1 METFKDELLT
11 SNEESNSYL
20 KNINLKNIELQIYPR
35 SIKQYEDVI
44 FFIAKDDIEKFLFI
58 LYDDPENKIA
68 GKFEGS
74 ILSFNSSENFL
85 LKKCVQNTYNRKQ
98 LQKYFDFTNARTI
111 GLVDSFGF
119 GDRIGLANPAH
130 IRSLEGSNFKPVL
143 AQQSIRELTRTN
155 RTPAEVMDAAVWA
168 VFQEGYTAGFGA
180 DADHLKTIED
190 IDLMI
195 SNGFKMFTFDPSEYV
210 HNEADTLHDDQLD
223 DRLKSI
229 NWEGL
234 EIKYEKLAGFYLDKE
249 FKISDELIIR
259 TDGNK
264 LKRALIKYGDALA
277 YIKKLYD
284 HIRKNHADYES
295 EVEVSVDETDSI
307 TSPFEHFFIAT
318 ELKRLNVKVISIA
331 PRFIGDFEKGI
342 DYKGDLELFKKEY
355 IKHISIANYFGTYK
369 ISLHSGSDKF
379 GVYRV
384 IGSLKIGATHVKT
397 AGTSYLEALKVLA
410 LKEPAVFREM
420 LDYCKDFY
428 DEEKK
433 TYHVSADINKIKPG
447 KEYSDE
453 ELVELFNQN
462 DLRQIL
468 HVTFGRVLTDKNKKS
483 EYIFKDKLINCLKRN
498 EEIHYD
504 FIIKHFHRHLEPFS

>member
-35 SIKQYEDVI
+35 SIKQYEEVI
-44 FFIAKDDIEKFLFI
+44 FFIAKDNIEKFLFI

-318 ELKRLNVKVISIA
+318 N
-331 PRFIGDFEKGI
+331 
-342 DYKGDLELFKKEY
+342 
-355 IKHISIANYFGTYK
+355 
-369 ISLHSGSDKF
+369 
-379 GVYRV
+379 
-384 IGSLKIGATHVKT
+384 
-397 AGTSYLEALKVLA
+397 
-410 LKEPAVFREM
+410 
-420 LDYCKDFY
+420 
-428 DEEKK
+428 
-433 TYHVSADINKIKPG
+433 
-447 KEYSDE
+447 
-453 ELVELFNQN
+453 
-462 DLRQIL
+462 
-468 HVTFGRVLTDKNKKS
+468 
-483 EYIFKDKLINCLKRN
+483 
-498 EEIHYD
+498 
-504 FIIKHFHRHLEPFS
+504 